1 MRLRPTCCS
10 GRDVFIA
17 AKPPLVRISGYRMK
31 RLRIERT
38 SMIWNTFSSCVVSRP
53 AIATISIKASQPAI
67 HSAALGL
74 EGVRSISK
82 ESARHAA
89 KSAAEEVEEGPP
101 VSATS
106 PEFATRKYADAVMRC
121 VEFQGG
127 SVGAIGAMGLPVL
140 PLIPGGR
147 RRE

>member
-1 MRLRPTCCS
+1 MKKPKSER
-10 GRDVFIA
+10 IA
-17 AKPPLVRISGYRMK
+17 
-31 RLRIERT
+31 
-38 SMIWNTFSSCVVSRP
+38 MIWKTFSSRRASRP

-127 SVGAIGAMGLPVL
+127 
-140 PLIPGGR
+140 
-147 RRE
+147 